1 MFSMKHCLHP
11 LLPKHRNSKK
21 AILSGTSDITMLVYV
36 LPSIESNLFKNS
48 LLNITMSLHTFS
60 QYFMLSYT
68 QYCVCFQIIILAFYV
83 FKCVY
88 LLMLCVRLTCIE

>member
-68 QYCVCFQIIILAFYV
+68 QIIILAFYV